1 MQLQNKDEISQEES
15 TTNRAESR
23 EKKERKKKQKKNK
36 KKQME
41 HEDDDIE
48 YLNSIVQE
56 NKEKQELLLKWL
68 ELQKGEKSDEKIFG

>member
-15 TTNRAESR
+15 TANRVESR

-41 HEDDDIE
+41 QEDDDLE

-56 NKEKQELLLKWL
+56 NKEKQELLMKWL
-68 ELQKGEKSDEKIFG
+68 EL

>member
-1 MQLQNKDEISQEES
+1 
-15 TTNRAESR
+15 
-23 EKKERKKKQKKNK
+23 
-36 KKQME
+36 ME
-41 HEDDDIE
+41 QEDDDLE